1 MVNCK
6 YFRFHPLELDTLVYS
21 NEEEDENSKYS
32 RNNSKSISKH
42 VQKDIAD
49 EVGINLGSHSYRR
62 GKESGS
68 SHKNHERDV
77 SPVQHEPTDVL
88 SGKDLDTVSP
98 LIKRLLIDTY
108 TNHTRQRKSKHK
120 KSSRNIKKA
129 HPHTLD
135 EVSEHA
141 RSSISKTGFA
151 RWKNAVGH
159 PAGSDVSSNISRK
172 YKRLDGGSS
181 QINCEI
187 QTHGDA
193 KLPNLPLLK
202 HKKLFR
208 QKSKSLEELGG
219 SIPRLRNSPPLMF
232 KV

>member
-1 MVNCK
+1 MVSCK
-6 YFRFHPLELDTLVYS
+6 CFRFHPLELDTLVYS

-42 VQKDIAD
+42 FQKDIAD
-49 EVGINLGSHSYRR
+49 EAGINLGSHSYRR
-62 GKESGS
+62 GTKSGS

-141 RSSISKTGFA
+141 RSNISKTGFA

-159 PAGSDVSSNISRK
+159 PEGSDVSSNISRK

-181 QINCEI
+181 QIKREI

-193 KLPNLPLLK
+193 NSVNLPSLK
-202 HKKLFR
+202 RKKLFR
-208 QKSKSLEELGG
+208 QKSKSLEELGS

>member
-1 MVNCK
+1 M
-6 YFRFHPLELDTLVYS
+6 VYS

-32 RNNSKSISKH
+32 RNNSKSLSKPF
-42 VQKDIAD
+42 QKDIAD
-49 EVGINLGSHSYRR
+49 EAGINLGSHSYRK
-62 GKESGS
+62 GTKSGS
-68 SHKNHERDV
+68 SHKNHVRDV

-120 KSSRNIKKA
+120 KSSRNTKKA

>member
-1 MVNCK
+1 MVSCK

-32 RNNSKSISKH
+32 RNNSKSISKYF
-42 VQKDIAD
+42 QKDIAD
-49 EVGINLGSHSYRR
+49 EAGINLKSHSYGR

-77 SPVQHEPTDVL
+77 SPVQHAPTDVL

-108 TNHTRQRKSKHK
+108 RNHTKQRKSKHK
-120 KSSRNIKKA
+120 KSSRNTKKV
-129 HPHTLD
+129 HPNTLD

-141 RSSISKTGFA
+141 RSNISKTGFA

-159 PAGSDVSSNISRK
+159 PEGSDVSSNISRRC
-172 YKRLDGGSS
+172 KRLAGGSS
-181 QINCEI
+181 LINSEI
-187 QTHGDA
+187 QTQGDT
-193 KLPNLPLLK
+193 KLPNQQSLK

-208 QKSKSLEELGG
+208 QKSKSWQELGS
-219 SIPRLRNSPPLMF
+219 SIPRLRNSPPLMY

>member
-1 MVNCK
+1 MI
-6 YFRFHPLELDTLVYS
+6 YS

-108 TNHTRQRKSKHK
+108 RNHTKQRKSKHK
-120 KSSRNIKKA
+120 KSSRNTKKA

-141 RSSISKTGFA
+141 RSNISKTGFA
-151 RWKNAVGH
+151 RWKNAIGH
-159 PAGSDVSSNISRK
+159 PEGSEVSSNISRK
-172 YKRLDGGSS
+172 YKRLDEGSS
-181 QINCEI
+181 QINREI
-187 QTHGDA
+187 PIHGDSNSV
-193 KLPNLPLLK
+193 NLPSLK

-208 QKSKSLEELGG
+208 QKSKSSEELGS